1 MIGYMIFSRINSVS
15 RYIVTNARVIGI
27 VTEVKVAGA
36 VKFGE
41 NT

>member
-1 MIGYMIFSRINSVS
+1 MIFSRINFVS
-15 RYIVTNARVIGI
+15 REIATNARVIGI